1 MAGERVSSTTAST
14 ARRPGLAILLCV
26 AAAALSQL
34 TGLSAAVDASLSA
47 VWFQVRGERESDHRV
62 VLLSADA
69 ETNDKWGAPPWSAE
83 TREAVAKLVAEH
95 AEGWVYAEPGRLGLG
110 DVAPTPPL
118 SGSGVFQLP
127 AARFAEADLSRV
139 TVDGAPL
146 TLPDPLPVNYAGAP
160 ARIPTVSLHRAVAGQ
175 VPASFFNDRI
185 VVLGVTDPA
194 RTSLWPTPVGWAS
207 PGQVLAHAL
216 SGVVDGAPLTPV
228 PWWLRLLLAGLLGA
242 LAMRLGRRGRPV
254 NRWAVP
260 LALGG
265 LVVVADLALFAHG
278 GWRLGAQTSLAALG
292 AALIFNVLARM
303 RGLRLALVSVRQ
315 ATATRRRI
323 EEAEAAADEGRW
335 NRLAEMMRGA
345 TDGTWSA
352 LATFAADGRT
362 LVWRGTAGIDRVMV
376 DGWPADKQADP
387 FGPAFARGAGVQR
400 SQLPG
405 VDELAFILPL
415 IDRGR
420 TWGVWVIAL
429 EGAAEPRT
437 LERLRTMGARL
448 AANEARL
455 AAETADEIIEARRAV
470 NALARQYHLLESVC
484 EQMRVGALIADP
496 FGRVHLINASLRSRL
511 SEMTGEAADR
521 LVRRGAP
528 EVLGAL
534 AGWTAARARAQ
545 FAAAMGERDDLALG
559 HGLRLQRIELIDE
572 GRGGA
577 TVFLLTRGG
586 DSGDRAD
593 GAVKIDQNRVRV
605 DVRPLL
611 LKAGRAAAAE
621 SRMRIEYEFA
631 DPMPRVESETN
642 ALTQTVE
649 SLYAEIRRHS
659 EAGSV
664 TTVSVSQEDDLIS
677 ILMMNSSYAVPRE
690 ALNAL
695 FRSEPLE
702 AAGPTERMHIAA
714 QAAYRAG
721 GRLDATS
728 DPVSGVVFRLALP
741 IAQQD

>member
-1 MAGERVSSTTAST
+1 MSSTTSSVAS
-14 ARRPGLAILLCV
+14 RPVLAAVVCVMV
-26 AAAALSQL
+26 AAMSQVV
-34 TGLSAAVDASLSA
+34 GLSSTIDAGLSS
-47 VWFQVRGERESDHRV
+47 VWFDIRGERESDHKV
-62 VLLSADA
+62 VLVVADA
-69 ETNDKWGAPPWSAE
+69 ETTARWGEPPWPEAERTALLDVLDESA
-83 TREAVAKLVAEH
+83 AGIVF
-95 AEGWVYAEPGRLGLG
+95 AEPGRLDPQTRPL
-110 DVAPTPPL
+110 DPPPL
-118 SGSGVFQLP
+118 TAVGVVELP
-127 AARFAEADLSRV
+127 AAYFQPPLARGELPPLPADEV
-139 TVDGAPL
+139 
-146 TLPDPLPVNYAGAP
+146 PVNYAGDA
-160 ARIPTVSLHRAVAGQ
+160 ARIPTVSAHKV
-175 VPASFFNDRI
+175 VDEKIPASFFNGR
-185 VVLGVTDPA
+185 VVVIGVTDPA
-194 RTSLWPTPVGWAS
+194 RTTMWPTPVGWAN
-207 PGQVLAHAL
+207 PGHVVAHAL
-216 SGVVDGAPLTPV
+216 SGVIDGVPLAPV
-228 PWWLRLLLAGLLGA
+228 PWWARLLLAGLLAVG
-242 LAMRLGRRGRPV
+242 AMRLGQRGRPV

-260 LALGG
+260 LAIAG
-265 LVVVADLALFAHG
+265 LVTVADLALFTHG
-278 GWRLGAQTSLAALG
+278 AVRLGVESSLAAL
-292 AALIFNVLARM
+292 ATALVFNLLGHM

-315 ATATRRRI
+315 STATRRRI
-323 EEAEAAADEGRW
+323 EESEAVADEGRW

-345 TDGTWSA
+345 TDSAWSA
-352 LATFAADGRT
+352 LATLEPDGRT
-362 LVWRGTAGIDRVMV
+362 LHWRGTAGIDRVMV
-376 DGWPADKQADP
+376 EGWPASRSAAP
-387 FGPAFARGAGVQR
+387 FDAAFARGAGVTQ
-400 SQLPG
+400 SELPG
-405 VDELAFILPL
+405 LDERAYVLPL

-420 TWGVWVIAL
+420 TWGLWV
-429 EGAAEPRT
+429 AAIGESVDARV

-448 AANEARL
+448 AADDARIAASARADEVVETRL
-455 AAETADEIIEARRAV
+455 AV
-470 NALARQYHLLESVC
+470 GSLARQYQLLESVC
-484 EQMRVGALIADP
+484 EQMRIGALIADP

-528 EVLGAL
+528 EVLAAL

-545 FAAAMGERDDLALG
+545 FAAAMGERDDMALG
-559 HGLRLQRIELIDE
+559 HGLRLQRIEIVDE

-577 TVFLLTRGG
+577 TVLLLTRGG
-586 DSGDRAD
+586 EGGDRAD

-664 TTVSVSQEDDLIS
+664 TTVSVSHEEEHVS
-677 ILMMNSSYAVPRE
+677 VLMMNSSYAVPRE

-702 AAGPTERMHIAA
+702 AAGPTERMHVAA
-714 QAAYRAG
+714 QAALRAG

-741 IAQQD
+741 VARQD